1 MIFRKGLSGGSSLL
15 TVNKCGESDLSGIT
29 PRCLHAINQ
38 GMRREN
44 IQNFIK
50 INFFGILEVE
60 LSTEYTFAYKL
71 KIQRK
76 NKKRFKE
83 QLISMQK
90 KLD

>member
-1 MIFRKGLSGGSSLL
+1 
-15 TVNKCGESDLSGIT
+15 
-29 PRCLHAINQ
+29 
-38 GMRREN
+38 MRREN

>member
-1 MIFRKGLSGGSSLL
+1 
-15 TVNKCGESDLSGIT
+15 
-29 PRCLHAINQ
+29 
-38 GMRREN
+38 MRREN

-76 NKKRFKE
+76 NERRFKE
-83 QLISMQK
+83 HCQLIFMQK
-90 KLD
+90 KIKLDRNTHQQIKTKFIILYHIILEPLIKVTLT